1 MLLYTTQ
8 EKGNDNMQDIKKEVL
23 NIREEYECKYVGEPE
38 LQAIRHRLQSINNQA
53 KITVERGISNI
64 VYFYAELESEKYGN
78 IMYVE

>member
-1 MLLYTTQ
+1 MKT
-8 EKGNDNMQDIKKEVL
+8 IKDEVL
-23 NIREEYECKYVGEPE
+23 NIREEYECKYVGESE
-38 LQAIRHRLQSINNQA
+38 LQTIRHRLQSINNQA

>member
-1 MLLYTTQ
+1 
-8 EKGNDNMQDIKKEVL
+8 MQNIKREVL

-38 LQAIRHRLQSINNQA
+38 LQTIRHRLQNINNQA

-64 VYFYAELESEKYGN
+64 VYFYIELESEKYGN